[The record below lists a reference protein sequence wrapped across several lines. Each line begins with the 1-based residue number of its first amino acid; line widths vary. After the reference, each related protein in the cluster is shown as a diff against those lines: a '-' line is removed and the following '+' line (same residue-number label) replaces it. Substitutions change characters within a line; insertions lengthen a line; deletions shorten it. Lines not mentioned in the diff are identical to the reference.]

1 MRRTLLTVAVLS
13 TVLAA
18 CGSPLGRDMPECSVD
33 VSNTMILQVQSVPS
47 AAYAACV
54 NGLKS
59 GWQYEHAEIDSS
71 SSVFWLDSDRMGEPF
86 ITIELLPSCD
96 VGGATPADSGHQ
108 DVELFK
114 DVVSETTV
122 DIVLVPERP
131 SQATTSQ
138 ALEVLSLLR
147 DTEIKDRE
155 VVVSVSTSDDTTANR
170 IKDAAGSGAHVIV
183 ISIRDAEEG
192 TLSLRIAGTKEEIE
206 MDASDAADNRPSH
219 LLRNLDDAID
229 EIEDAETDPS
239 YTGNWYYVFEGGC
252 VVYTFDAEGNGVA
265 TIESDIETALG
276 LFDAEVLRDFAR
288 DLGYNI

>member
-1 MRRTLLTVAVLS
+1 MRRTLLAIAVLS

-18 CGSPLGRDMPECSVD
+18 CGNPLGRDMPECSVD
-33 VSNTMILQVQSVPS
+33 VSNTMVLQVQSVPT
-47 AAYAACV
+47 AAYAACI

-59 GWQYEHAEIDSS
+59 GWDYDHAQIESS
-71 SSVFWLDSDRMGEPF
+71 RSVFWLDSDRMGAPF
-86 ITIELLPSCD
+86 VTIELLPSCD
-96 VGGATPADSGHQ
+96 VGGATPADSGQQ

-114 DVVSETTV
+114 DVVSETKV

-131 SQATTSQ
+131 SEATTSQ

-147 DTEIKDRE
+147 GIEIKDRK
-155 VVVSVSTSDDTTANR
+155 VVVSVSTTEDTTANR
-170 IKDAAGSGAHVIV
+170 IDDAARSGAHVIV

-192 TLSLRIAGTKEEIE
+192 TLSLRISGTAVEIE
-206 MDASDAADNRPSH
+206 LDSSDGADNRPSH
-219 LLRNLDDAID
+219 LLRNLDDAIE
-229 EIEDAETDPS
+229 EIEEAETEPS

-265 TIESDIETALG
+265 TIESDIESALG

-288 DLGYNI
+288 DIGYNI